1 MTRPMVRLNKLADRG
16 STPLPLPEAA
26 PDYLDAAAGSLP
38 QHPAT
43 LRDVPVKLSILMC
56 AYNEEQRIGRAIAE
70 LLQTEYP
77 CDVELIVVDDGSTDG
92 TPLLLAQIDDPRV
105 TVYRHLVN
113 LGKGAALRSA
123 VKLATGTHAVPF
135 DADLE
140 YSPADIP
147 RMLEPVLAGRSEVVY
162 GARLFGFYTVY
173 QSYRY
178 AKGNRVLTQLAN
190 MIYDAGLS
198 DLHTCLKLIPLPL
211 LKTLPLSEIGFGLD
225 TEITALLLKLGIRP
239 FEIPVSYYSRS
250 HAEGKKIRWQDAVAC
265 VRILVQVRMS
275 FGRRMKSAVTLAHGG
290 GHASAALPGPE
301 SQLSVLAG
309 ESASGDAAAIV
320 AAAGLSRWLDGGAL
334 PA

>member
-1 MTRPMVRLNKLADRG
+1 MTRPMVRLHKLTERAPA
-16 STPLPLPEAA
+16 SFPLPEA
-26 PDYLDAAAGSLP
+26 PDSLDQAAGSLP
-38 QHPAT
+38 QHAAT
-43 LRDVPVKLSILMC
+43 VGERPVKLSILMC

-70 LLQTEYP
+70 ILQTDYP
-77 CDVELIVVDDGSTDG
+77 CEVELIIVDDGSSDR
-92 TPLLLAQIDDPRV
+92 TPALLARLDDPRV
-105 TVYRHLVN
+105 IVYRHVVN

-123 VKLATGTHAVPF
+123 VKLANGTHAVPF

-147 RMLEPVLAGRSEVVY
+147 RMLQPVLSGRTDVVY

-211 LKTLPLSEIGFGLD
+211 LRTLPLSETGFGLD
-225 TEITALLLKLGIRP
+225 TEITALMLKLGIRP

-265 VRILVQVRMS
+265 VRILLQVKMS
-275 FGRRMKSAVTLAHGG
+275 FGSRMRSAVTLPGAGG
-290 GHASAALPGPE
+290 TARPALPGADTHLTARVGE
-301 SQLSVLAG
+301 AAG
-309 ESASGDAAAIV
+309 GDAAIV
-320 AAAGLSRWLDGGAL
+320 AAAGLVPWLDGGAL
-334 PA
+334 LA

>member
-1 MTRPMVRLNKLADRG
+1 MTRPMVRPHKLTERAPA
-16 STPLPLPEAA
+16 SLPLPGVALNS
-26 PDYLDAAAGSLP
+26 LDHAVSSPPEHAVTAGKRP
-38 QHPAT
+38 T
-43 LRDVPVKLSILMC
+43 KLSILMC

-70 LLQTEYP
+70 ILQTDYP

-92 TPLLLAQIDDPRV
+92 TPALLARLDDPRV
-105 TVYRHLVN
+105 MVYRHVVN
-113 LGKGAALRSA
+113 FGKGAALRSA

-147 RMLEPVLAGRSEVVY
+147 RMLEPVLSGRSDVVY

-178 AKGNRVLTQLAN
+178 AKGNRVMTQLAN

-211 LKTLPLSEIGFGLD
+211 LKTLPLSETGFGLD
-225 TEITALLLKLGIRP
+225 TEITAQLLKLGIRP

-265 VRILVQVRMS
+265 VRILLQVKMS
-275 FGRRMKSAVTLAHGG
+275 FGSRMRAAV
-290 GHASAALPGPE
+290 ALPGT
-301 SQLSVLAG
+301 G
-309 ESASGDAAAIV
+309 T
-320 AAAGLSRWLDGGAL
+320 AGLTRWLDGGAL
-334 PA
+334 LA

>member
-1 MTRPMVRLNKLADRG
+1 MTRPIVRLNELAERG
-16 STPLPLPEAA
+16 PTPLPLPGAA
-26 PDYLDAAAGSLP
+26 LDSLDHAVSSLP
-38 QHPAT
+38 QQRPT
-43 LRDVPVKLSILMC
+43 VGGRTVKLSILMC

-70 LLQTEYP
+70 ILQTDYP

-92 TPLLLAQIDDPRV
+92 TPLLLTQVDDPRV
-105 TVYRHLVN
+105 IVYRHVVN

-147 RMLEPVLAGRSEVVY
+147 RMLEPILSGRSEVVY

-178 AKGNRVLTQLAN
+178 AKGNRVMTQLAN
-190 MIYDAGLS
+190 MIFDAGLS

-211 LKTLPLSEIGFGLD
+211 LRTLPLSETGFGLD
-225 TEITALLLKLGIRP
+225 TEITALMLKLGIRP

-250 HAEGKKIRWQDAVAC
+250 QAEGKKIRWQDAVAC
-265 VRILVQVRMS
+265 VRILVQVKMS
-275 FGRRMKSAVTLAHGG
+275 FGSRMRSAVALRGTGGYARLA
-290 GHASAALPGPE
+290 
-301 SQLSVLAG
+301 
-309 ESASGDAAAIV
+309 
-320 AAAGLSRWLDGGAL
+320 RCLDGGAL
-334 PA
+334 LA